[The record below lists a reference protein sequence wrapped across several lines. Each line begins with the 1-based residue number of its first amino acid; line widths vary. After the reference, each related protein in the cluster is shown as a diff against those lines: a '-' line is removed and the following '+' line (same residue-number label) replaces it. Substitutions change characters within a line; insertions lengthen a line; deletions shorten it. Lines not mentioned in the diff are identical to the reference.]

1 MVARILKARS
11 AQDEAFAVLKR
22 GGLVAL
28 PTETVYGLAADAGN
42 GAAVARIFEA
52 KGRPRFNPLIANVAN
67 LDMAKAIA
75 KFDPLSERLAA
86 AFWPGPLT
94 LVLPLLPGA
103 PVHDLVTAG
112 LETIALRQPQGF
124 ASGVIAR
131 LGRPLAAPSA
141 NSSGRISPT
150 TAQAVAGD
158 LGNKVDLIVDGGQT
172 PIGLESTIVKVEEGR
187 VFLLRP
193 GGAAAEDIERV
204 AAVPLSREISGKVE
218 APGMLLSHY
227 APKANLRLGA
237 DAILPGEALLA
248 LVIARLLWGCFGSE
262 TARFGSFVASPEEV
276 VRHLRGLLHRGPDV
290 QVGHNP
296 AGGWMVV
303 LLLALLLVETL
314 SGIYVYNDIADQGP
328 LSDVVPAWLANAI
341 AALHALGWDILLA
354 AVALHV
360 LAIAWYAVAKGHRL
374 LGPMLTGYKLL
385 PSSIAVPRQAPV
397 LRAVLAL
404 GVGVGMTA
412 LLAACL

>member
-150 TAQAVAGD
+150 TAQAVADD

-248 LVIARLLWGCFGSE
+248 FGKNRAPGAE
-262 TARFGSFVASPEEV
+262 K
-276 VRHLRGLLHRGPDV
+276 
-290 QVGHNP
+290 
-296 AGGWMVV
+296 
-303 LLLALLLVETL
+303 
-314 SGIYVYNDIADQGP
+314 
-328 LSDVVPAWLANAI
+328 AI
-341 AALHALGWDILLA
+341 AMLNLSPSGDLREA
-354 AVALHV
+354 AANLFEHMRR
-360 LAIAWYAVAKGHRL
+360 LDASGAK
-374 LGPMLTGYKLL
+374 M
-385 PSSIAVPRQAPV
+385 IAVEPIPAIGLGEAINDRLGRAAAPRN
-397 LRAVLAL
+397 
-404 GVGVGMTA
+404 GG
-412 LLAACL
+412 